1 MELILHSAFSC
12 IFAQHLK
19 KKGNSMN
26 KGKILIVFFSRT
38 GTTRRVAEGIHRK
51 IGGEFIEVTT
61 RHYPRGF
68 KGYFRAGFDAALG
81 RAVPIQSKSPSVPSY
96 DWIIVGT
103 PVWDASVSA
112 PIRTYLSQSL
122 PHTKHF
128 AFFLTHGGSGAQ
140 RVFQQM
146 ESLCGKR
153 PVATLDVTIAE
164 VHRKKYNEK
173 LENFISKLKS
183 GKRKLALVA

>member
-1 MELILHSAFSC
+1 
-12 IFAQHLK
+12 
-19 KKGNSMN
+19 MN

-38 GTTRRVAEGIHRK
+38 GTTRKIADGIHRK

-61 RHYPRGF
+61 KHYPEGL

-81 RAVPIQSKSPSVPSY
+81 RAVPIRSNSPSKTSY

-122 PHTKHF
+122 PQTKHF
-128 AFFLTHGGSGAQ
+128 AFFLTHGGSGAR
-140 RVFQQM
+140 RVFQQL

-153 PVATLDVTIAE
+153 PVATLAVTMAE
-164 VHRKKYNEK
+164 IHRKKYNEK
-173 LENFISKLKS
+173 LEQFISQLKL
-183 GKRKLALVA
+183 GKRKLVLAA